1 MEKNR
6 SLDSLIMTK
15 HQLQAELLRCEYCE
29 EKPCKV
35 ACPANC
41 SPFDFIMAA
50 RVGNSSDIKRS
61 AGEVMRNNPLG
72 GVCGLVCPDKFC
84 MAACTHKKFDV
95 AINIPLIQAMVVEM
109 AKRLGGIPELTTPA
123 SNGMKVAVL
132 GGGPAGL
139 GAAAALAQM
148 GYAVDIFESRDR
160 LGGMMNLIPDQHLDK
175 KVVETDIDFLLSLGE
190 IRAKTGSK
198 VEDPKSLLA
207 QDYNA
212 VCVAAGLWKPI
223 ELGIENEDLAIK
235 MVDLLSRP
243 DAYSFDGRV
252 AVIGGGATA
261 IDCAIIAKER
271 GARHVELFMLEK
283 LSEMPLAAKERQEL
297 VDYDIEVNGR
307 IRLSR
312 IRKDGQCVSGI
323 ETMKVQL
330 PDGQPFSPANV
341 RDINGTEGV
350 RTNIDMVVIAIGMR
364 SALPREQV
372 EGIFYAGDMLTG
384 PTTVVEAVASGKN
397 TALQIDAYLK
407 HQKQP
412 LIEKA
417 TKSTYALPG
426 YNPVPVSLA
435 ADFFGRPIRSPYLLS
450 ASPVTDGLEQMT
462 KAYQAGWAGG
472 VMKTAFDNVPI
483 HIPSEY
489 MFTFNPYTYG
499 NSDNVSGHPL
509 DRVCR
514 EVEQLVK
521 KWPDRLTMA
530 STGGPVTGHDEADSA
545 VWQSNTRKLEAAGAM
560 GIEYSLSCPQGG
572 DGTEGDIVSQNAA
585 LTAKIIGWIME
596 VGSPD
601 IPKLFKLTAAVT
613 SIIPI
618 LRAIRQV
625 LAKYPGK
632 KAGVT
637 LANSFPTLAF
647 RPATD
652 NRGWDEGVIVGMS
665 GEGVTPISNFTL
677 ARAVPEGVEI
687 SGNAGPMNY
696 KAAMDFLALG
706 VKTVQ
711 FCTIAMKHGIGI
723 IEELES
729 GTAFLMQERGIK
741 SVRELIGIAQP
752 HPVTDFMALSPVKK
766 VSDANHDLC
775 VSCGNCARCPYLAIE
790 LDEER
795 LPRTDPA
802 RCIGCSICAQKCFV
816 GAIAMRTRSAEELEV
831 LKEH

>member
-6 SLDSLIMTK
+6 SFDSLIMTK

-41 SPFDFIMAA
+41 SPFGFIMAA

-72 GVCGLVCPDKFC
+72 GVCGLVCPDRFC
-84 MAACTHKKFDV
+84 MAACTHKKFDG
-95 AINIPLIQAMVVEM
+95 AINIPLIQATVVEM
-109 AKRLGGIPELTTPA
+109 AKRLGGIPKLSTPA
-123 SNGMKVAVL
+123 LNGMKIAVV

-160 LGGMMNLIPDQHLDK
+160 LGGMMNLIPDHRLDK
-175 KVVETDIDFLLSLGE
+175 KVVETDIEFLLALGK
-190 IRAKTGSK
+190 ITAKTGSK

-207 QDYNA
+207 QGYNA
-212 VCVAAGLWKPI
+212 VCVTVGLWKPI
-223 ELGIENEDLAIK
+223 QLGIENEDLAIK
-235 MVDLLSRP
+235 MVDLLSHPNKHRLE
-243 DAYSFDGRV
+243 GRV

-261 IDCAIIAKER
+261 VDCAITAKER

-283 LSEMPLAAKERQEL
+283 LSEMPLTAKERQEL

-307 IRLSR
+307 IRVSR
-312 IRKDGQCVSGI
+312 ITKNNRGISGI

-330 PDGQPFSPANV
+330 LEGQPFSPANV
-341 RDINGTEGV
+341 RDVRGTEGV
-350 RTNIDMVVIAIGMR
+350 RTGFNAVVIAIGMR
-364 SALPREQV
+364 STLKREQV
-372 EGIFYAGDMLTG
+372 AGLFYAGDMLTG
-384 PTTVVEAVASGKN
+384 PTTVVEAVATGKN
-397 TALQIDAYLK
+397 AAVEIDAYLK
-407 HQKQP
+407 GQERP

-426 YNPVPVSLA
+426 YNPLPVSLA
-435 ADFFGRPIRSPYLLS
+435 TDFFGRPIRSPYLLS

-462 KAYQAGWAGG
+462 KAYEAGWAGAI
-472 VMKTAFDNVPI
+472 MKTAFDNVPI

-489 MFTFNPYTYG
+489 MFTFSPYTYG

-509 DRVCR
+509 ERVCR

-521 KWPDRLTMA
+521 QWPDRLTMA
-530 STGGPVTGHDEADSA
+530 STGGPVTGHDESDAA
-545 VWQSNTRKLEAAGAM
+545 GWQSNTKKLEAAGAM

-596 VGSPD
+596 VGDPD

-618 LRAIRQV
+618 IRAIRQV
-625 LAKYPGK
+625 LEKYPGK
-632 KAGVT
+632 KAGIT

-652 NRGWDEGVIVGMS
+652 KRKWDEGVIVGMS
-665 GEGVTPISNFTL
+665 GEGVTPISYLTL
-677 ARAVPEGVEI
+677 AQAVPEGVEI
-687 SGNAGPMNY
+687 SGNGGPMNY

-729 GTAFLMQERGIK
+729 GTAFLMQERGIQL
-741 SVRELIGIAQP
+741 VRELIGIAQP
-752 HPVTDFMALSPVKK
+752 HPITDFMALSPLKK

-816 GAIAMRTRSAEELEV
+816 GAITMRTRSAAELEKYV
-831 LKEH
+831 NT